1 MTSVHH
7 QRAPAV
13 LHGRFLSDSVVTH
26 QPVLR
31 EARSL
36 SSGMVANAQRVD
48 ARSSHSDGAAAQRV
62 ALSQHFVDKQKA
74 PSLQCARHACTI
86 FDDIRA
92 ALSICC
98 VCTIDERMG
107 AAMSQFITSPPHAA
121 ESRLLCAQ

>member
-1 MTSVHH
+1 MPSVYH

-13 LHGRFLSDSVVTH
+13 LNGRFLSDSVVTH

-62 ALSQHFVDKQKA
+62 ALSQNFVDKQKA
-74 PSLQCARHACTI
+74 PSLQYARHARTI

-92 ALSICC
+92 VSIIAY
-98 VCTIDERMG
+98 VQL
-107 AAMSQFITSPPHAA
+107 MSEWEQK
-121 ESRLLCAQ
+121 RLNS